1 MPALASTE
9 TRTRW
14 IDVQTAA
21 DILSMPERTVR
32 HLCAEGELHA
42 RKFGRAWRIRREDV
56 MPEEK

>member
-1 MPALASTE
+1 MPALATTKTS
-9 TRTRW
+9 TRW

-21 DILSMPERTVR
+21 QILDMSERTVR

-42 RKFGRAWRIRREDV
+42 RKFGRAWRIQREDV